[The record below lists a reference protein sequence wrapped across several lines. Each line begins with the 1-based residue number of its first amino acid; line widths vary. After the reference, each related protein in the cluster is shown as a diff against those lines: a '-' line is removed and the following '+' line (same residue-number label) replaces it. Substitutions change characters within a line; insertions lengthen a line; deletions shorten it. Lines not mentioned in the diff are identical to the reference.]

1 MDDFGDR
8 SNQNA
13 TSAREVV
20 EETSRTN
27 RDLIAW
33 SKLSK
38 FSRPGGLNRFIFFGY
53 RASMK
58 FKIEIDNDNDMTRKI
73 TCFEIVFEKIK
84 IVLSFYYFF

>member
-33 SKLSK
+33 LKLSK

>member
-58 FKIEIDNDNDMTRKI
+58 FKIEMDNDNDMTRKI

>member
-84 IVLSFYYFF
+84 IVLSFHYFF